1 MLTVSPFI
9 SQNTFNLRSSSA
21 STSNICQ
28 LLFLECN
35 FYAVSP
41 SSLIQLVEIL
51 QYIRVE
57 ETHHSTPRGTGES
70 VFPC

>member
-1 MLTVSPFI
+1 MLTGSPVI
-9 SQNTFNLRSSSA
+9 SQNTFNIRSSSA
-21 STSNICQ
+21 STSNIFQ

-35 FYAVSP
+35 FYA

-57 ETHHSTPRGTGES
+57 ETRHSAP
-70 VFPC
+70 